1 MLKRVFR
8 WADVATCVVILGLAI
23 AFRPH
28 TRSWFI
34 GIGLATANLPL
45 WIAARLQLGSAFSIK
60 ARAQRLVT
68 SGLYAKI
75 SHPIY
80 LFGCLAVFGALL
92 ALQIW
97 VILVIWLALT
107 PFELVRI
114 RRENQVLRA
123 TFGDDYERYR
133 STTWF

>member
-8 WADVATCVVILGLAI
+8 WADVATGVVILGLAI

-28 TRSWFI
+28 TQWWFI

-45 WIAARLQLGSAFSIK
+45 WIVARLQLGSAFSIK

-123 TFGDDYERYR
+123 TFGDEYERYR